1 MLSLSRPLSR
11 TERARPWLGAAPALL
26 LSFAALGCS
35 ASAELPEVVVTK
47 SDVGFVGVPHIPG
60 ITDTSQMVTTS
71 FDHPKGLEL
80 PEFMNPELRPL
91 SASLA
96 GRGTMNDLSFL
107 EGVTLTLS
115 SRAPDA
121 PPPLVVANYERQGT
135 GVGRV
140 LELDTANDADV
151 IEYWSTE
158 DAYYDVRLWGIMP
171 EDDWAVDVIVSFAGE
186 LSVSN

>member
-1 MLSLSRPLSR
+1 MLSHSRSSSR
-11 TERARPWLGAAPALL
+11 AHRARPWLGAALL
-26 LSFAALGCS
+26 LSAAAPLGCS
-35 ASAELPEVVVTK
+35 ASAELPEIVVTK
-47 SDVGFVGVPHIPG
+47 SDVPFIGVPRIPG
-60 ITDTSQMVTTS
+60 ITDTSQTVSTS
-71 FDHPKGLEL
+71 FDHPKGFEL

-91 SASLA
+91 GASIA
-96 GRGTMNDLSFL
+96 GRGTMNDLSFV

-121 PPPLVVANYERQGT
+121 PPPLVVANYERSGT

-140 LELDTANDADV
+140 LQLDTANDADV
-151 IEYWSTE
+151 LEYWSTE

>member
-1 MLSLSRPLSR
+1 
-11 TERARPWLGAAPALL
+11 
-26 LSFAALGCS
+26 
-35 ASAELPEVVVTK
+35 
-47 SDVGFVGVPHIPG
+47 
-60 ITDTSQMVTTS
+60 
-71 FDHPKGLEL
+71 
-80 PEFMNPELRPL
+80 
-91 SASLA
+91 
-96 GRGTMNDLSFL
+96 MNDLSFL

-121 PPPLVVANYERQGT
+121 PPPLVVANYERSDT
-135 GVGRV
+135 DVGRV
-140 LELDTANDADV
+140 LDLDTANDADV